1 MNNVVTALGNPILN
15 NELKRFNEINI
26 LLNDLQY
33 KEAIIELLEKKI
45 KINYLILSES
55 LPGEIKIEKLVE
67 IIKAKEKKLKI
78 ILIREKKYEKENN
91 NISQNV
97 DYQFLNNQVD
107 IKDIIEIIH
116 DKKIIEKEKIKDG
129 GKLYTKITD
138 LLTNNSVINKSASK
152 MNDKE
157 LLTFITRYIS
167 VPLPPPIKQ
176 EDFNDLVKVG
186 IKEDNREALWRLA
199 VNYDK
204 KMDFTLI
211 EDYFI
216 DKRDS
221 YYLIE
226 LISATDSVNLDN
238 IVSKVVATN
247 DREFMIDL
255 ANRSLELSIF
265 TKEDIDKIKEKY
277 NL

>member
-116 DKKIIEKEKIKDG
+116 DKKIIEKEKIKEEI
-129 GKLYTKITD
+129 KIF
-138 LLTNNSVINKSASK
+138 K
-152 MNDKE
+152 
-157 LLTFITRYIS
+157 RYI
-167 VPLPPPIKQ
+167 LNKNNNTIKKIKSNKLN
-176 EDFNDLVKVG
+176 EISKSNNNKIITILGSSGVG
-186 IKEDNREALWRLA
+186 K
-199 VNYDK
+199 
-204 KMDFTLI
+204 
-211 EDYFI
+211 
-216 DKRDS
+216 
-221 YYLIE
+221 
-226 LISATDSVNLDN
+226 
-238 IVSKVVATN
+238 
-247 DREFMIDL
+247 
-255 ANRSLELSIF
+255 SIF
-265 TKEDIDKIKEKY
+265 TIMLSKTLKNNKNRILIIDFDILNNNLHTIFGIKKSLYNSNQNNINKKYDINNFIIKI
-277 NL
+277 NNNI

>member
-116 DKKIIEKEKIKDG
+116 DKKIIEKEKIK
-129 GKLYTKITD
+129 
-138 LLTNNSVINKSASK
+138 
-152 MNDKE
+152 E
-157 LLTFITRYIS
+157 
-167 VPLPPPIKQ
+167 
-176 EDFNDLVKVG
+176 
-186 IKEDNREALWRLA
+186 
-199 VNYDK
+199 
-204 KMDFTLI
+204 
-211 EDYFI
+211 
-216 DKRDS
+216 
-221 YYLIE
+221 
-226 LISATDSVNLDN
+226 
-238 IVSKVVATN
+238 
-247 DREFMIDL
+247 
-255 ANRSLELSIF
+255 
-265 TKEDIDKIKEKY
+265 
-277 NL
+277 

>member
-116 DKKIIEKEKIKDG
+116 DKKIIEKEKIKEEI
-129 GKLYTKITD
+129 KIF
-138 LLTNNSVINKSASK
+138 K
-152 MNDKE
+152 
-157 LLTFITRYIS
+157 RYI
-167 VPLPPPIKQ
+167 
-176 EDFNDLVKVG
+176 
-186 IKEDNREALWRLA
+186 
-199 VNYDK
+199 Y
-204 KMDFTLI
+204 
-211 EDYFI
+211 
-216 DKRDS
+216 
-221 YYLIE
+221 
-226 LISATDSVNLDN
+226 
-238 IVSKVVATN
+238 
-247 DREFMIDL
+247 
-255 ANRSLELSIF
+255 
-265 TKEDIDKIKEKY
+265 
-277 NL
+277 